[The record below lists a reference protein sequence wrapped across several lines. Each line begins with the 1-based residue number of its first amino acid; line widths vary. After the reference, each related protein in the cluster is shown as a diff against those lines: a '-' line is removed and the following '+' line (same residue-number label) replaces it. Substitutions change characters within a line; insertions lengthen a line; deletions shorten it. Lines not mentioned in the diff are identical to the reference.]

1 MLVLSLILMNVLTI
15 INIYGWN
22 YLMLMVTLI
31 IGCIR
36 CSVTGLS
43 CVCTRSMCRCR
54 WGRGSGRG
62 TGLCRGIGGGLA
74 IVRVVCVR
82 LGLGFC
88 GFGDLAHSYTQ
99 AAHTD
104 TPDIH
109 S

>member
-1 MLVLSLILMNVLTI
+1 M
-15 INIYGWN
+15 
-22 YLMLMVTLI
+22 
-31 IGCIR
+31 
-36 CSVTGLS
+36 
-43 CVCTRSMCRCR
+43 
-54 WGRGSGRG
+54 
-62 TGLCRGIGGGLA
+62 GIGGGLA

>member
-1 MLVLSLILMNVLTI
+1 M
-15 INIYGWN
+15 
-22 YLMLMVTLI
+22 
-31 IGCIR
+31 
-36 CSVTGLS
+36 
-43 CVCTRSMCRCR
+43 
-54 WGRGSGRG
+54 
-62 TGLCRGIGGGLA
+62 GIGGGLA

-88 GFGDLAHSYTQ
+88 GFRGLAHSYTQ